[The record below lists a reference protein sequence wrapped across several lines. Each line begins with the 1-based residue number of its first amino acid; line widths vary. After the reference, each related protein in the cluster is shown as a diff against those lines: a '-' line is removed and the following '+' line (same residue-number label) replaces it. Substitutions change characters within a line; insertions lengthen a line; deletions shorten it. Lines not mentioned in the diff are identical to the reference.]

1 MSHIEQRLSRQEDAL
16 TAEWLRFTAVTEPAS
31 CNTFTGTVI
40 SRTEGLT
47 RTTLRIRVG
56 TRTDL
61 HVRWSGVSPVH
72 DAVRIGQTV
81 RLTIPEEAV
90 QLEAG
95 GFRRGKQRWNR
106 WIGRVVLVE
115 RNGDGPVTT
124 VKIHRDI
131 ITLKSRHP
139 VIGACGP
146 LTTWDTVNIV
156 VDPQQVRLT
165 PSDLLSPAV
174 TDSDPF
180 PFATPP
186 QASVWLHATIQS
198 LRWSPAGHHV
208 SLDVDGAN
216 LSVLLETDG
225 EISRSWT
232 LGSPVEINISYC
244 GARIRRGAHSLPLR
258 GRIVFSNEPA
268 TLERFAPA
276 R

>member
-1 MSHIEQRLSRQEDAL
+1 MSHIEQRLSRQEDTL
-16 TAEWLRFTAVTEPAS
+16 TAGWLDSTTATEFAS
-31 CNTFTGTVI
+31 CNTFTGVVI
-40 SRTEGLT
+40 SRTQGLT

-61 HVRWSGVSPVH
+61 RVRWLGASPAH

-81 RLTIPEEAV
+81 RLTIPAEAV

-115 RNGDGPVTT
+115 RNGDEPVTT

-131 ITLKSRHP
+131 MTLKSHHP
-139 VIGACGP
+139 VIGARGP
-146 LTTWDTVNIV
+146 LTPWDTVNIV

-174 TDSDPF
+174 TDSDPL
-180 PFATPP
+180 PFTIPP
-186 QASVWLHATIQS
+186 QTSVWLHATIQS

-216 LSVLLETDG
+216 LSVLLESDG
-225 EISRSWT
+225 EVSRSWT
-232 LGSPVEINISYC
+232 LGSSVEINVSYC
-244 GARIRRGAHSLPLR
+244 DAWIRRGAHSLPLR

-268 TLERFAPA
+268 TF
-276 R
+276 